1 MPLGRLVMA
10 LTKYSIGQLI
20 ELTSETN
27 SDNLF
32 GPDDVRGMTIT
43 KQIIPTKANVSTT
56 DISKFLIIRPGEFVF
71 NPRTHGKHIGF
82 GYNNTGKSF
91 IISWNNIGFRIKKEM
106 QHVISSTY
114 LFLHFN
120 REEWDREACYRSW
133 GSSTEVFGWSAL
145 CEMELDLPPLSIQ
158 QKYVAVYKAMLANQ
172 QSYERGL
179 EDLKLVCDGY
189 IEDLWRKVPC
199 EAIGKYLRLTESRN
213 EDLQFGIETVRGVSI
228 EKQFIETKA
237 DMKGVDLRPYLLIRP
252 NNLAYVPVTSR
263 NGEKISIALNNS
275 GATYI
280 CSSSYMVF
288 ESIDTGKLLPQ
299 YLMLYFSRDEFN
311 RYARF
316 HSWGSARETF
326 DWSAMRSI
334 QIPIPDIKVQ
344 EAIAEIFTVYTT
356 RKCINE
362 QMKAQIKNI
371 CPILIRGSL
380 EDGG

>member
-1 MPLGRLVMA
+1 MA

-179 EDLKLVCDGY
+179 EDLKLTFDALVDEIKHSSAKKLVG
-189 IEDLWRKVPC
+189 DLLVEIDNR
-199 EAIGKYLRLTESRN
+199 
-213 EDLQFGIETVRGVSI
+213 
-228 EKQFIETKA
+228 
-237 DMKGVDLRPYLLIRP
+237 
-252 NNLAYVPVTSR
+252 
-263 NGEKISIALNNS
+263 NNS
-275 GATYI
+275 GKLSNVQGINIAKQFMPSVADINGVNLEKYKVVNKGQFAYSGMQTGRDECIRIALYQSDDPIIISPAYTVLQVKDKSVLPKYI
-280 CSSSYMVF
+280 M
-288 ESIDTGKLLPQ
+288 IW
-299 YLMLYFSRDEFN
+299 FSRRESDRRGWFMSDASIRSNLDLN
-311 RYARF
+311 RFY
-316 HSWGSARETF
+316 ETEV
-326 DWSAMRSI
+326 
-334 QIPIPDIKVQ
+334 PIPDIKTQ
-344 EAIAEIFTVYTT
+344 SAIVKIYDAYIT
-356 RKCINE
+356 RRGLCEKL
-362 QMKAQIKNI
+362 KAQIKDI
-371 CPILIRGSL
+371 CPTLICGSL

>member
-1 MPLGRLVMA
+1 MA

-20 ELTSETN
+20 ELTTEINADHS
-27 SDNLF
+27 F

-82 GYNNTGKSF
+82 GYNDTGKSF

-133 GSSTEVFGWSAL
+133 GSSTEVFTWSAL
-145 CEMELDLPPLSIQ
+145 CEMELDLPPLSVQ
-158 QKYVAVYKAMLANQ
+158 RKYAAVYQAMLANQ

-179 EDLKLVCDGY
+179 KDLKLVCDGY
-189 IEDLWRKVPC
+189 MEDLRRKVPC
-199 EAIGKYLRLTESRN
+199 EAIGRYLELVESRN
-213 EDLQFGIETVRGVSI
+213 DDLQFGLEAVRGVSI
-228 EKQFIETKA
+228 EKQLIETKA
-237 DMKGVDLRPYLLIRP
+237 DMNDVDLRPYFLLP
-252 NNLAYVPVTSR
+252 PDSFAYVPVTSR
-263 NGEKISIALNNS
+263 NGGKLSVALNHS
-275 GATYI
+275 EETYI
-280 CSSSYMVF
+280 CSSSYVVF
-288 ESIDTGKLLPQ
+288 RSIDAEKLLPQ
-299 YLMLYFSRDEFN
+299 YLMLYFSRAEFN

-316 HSWGSARETF
+316 HSWGSAREMF
-326 DWSAMRSI
+326 DWSAMCGV
-334 QIPIPDIKVQ
+334 QIPIPDIRVQ
-344 EAIAEIFTVYTT
+344 EAMAEIFTVYTT
-356 RKCINE
+356 RRQINE
-362 QMKAQIKNI
+362 QLKAQVKNI